1 MGVNISYMGTKREL
15 AGAVADVI
23 STCAQGPML
32 DVFSG
37 MCSVGEAVGPVRPVW
52 TNDAQVFAS
61 EVGAALFTSQTLPLR
76 SQAIADRFHT
86 TYRIALSRSQEM
98 WSSQLAIEQ
107 ALLEA
112 PNFDTFD
119 LQRASLLDAL
129 QTGAREN
136 GLQRPTLFASQY
148 ADSFFGLSQALEI
161 DAIVEAV
168 RGQSPNLKM
177 SESQRWL
184 MIALGRTMLRISTTT
199 GHFAQYLNPKPNNF
213 RTFQRQRRRRV
224 WKEWLESN
232 DELDPIGGAEWRRQN
247 VAFNEDTL
255 RLLPN
260 LRNAAERPSVVYAD
274 PPYTNDQY
282 SRYYHL
288 LETLILYDYPSITGA
303 GRYRDERFVTRFS
316 LKSQSASAISSLVA
330 AVGQMGSDLV
340 LSYPTNGLAYSK
352 GINIEELLRCHFR
365 SVEVCH
371 AIAHDHSTFGASKGP
386 SKSSVIEKIY
396 LGRS

>member
-1 MGVNISYMGTKREL
+1 
-15 AGAVADVI
+15 
-23 STCAQGPML
+23 ML

-76 SQAIADRFHT
+76 SQAIADTFHT
-86 TYRIALSRSQEM
+86 LYRAALSRSQEV
-98 WSSQLAIEQ
+98 WASQLAIEQ
-107 ALLEA
+107 VLLEA
-112 PNFDTFD
+112 PNFDAFD
-119 LQRASLLDAL
+119 LQRASLLSAL
-129 QTGAREN
+129 QASACDN
-136 GLQRPTLFASQY
+136 GLRRPNLFARQY
-148 ADSFFGLSQALEI
+148 AESFFGLSQALEI

-168 RGQSPNLKM
+168 RGQTPSPQM

-224 WKEWLESN
+224 WTEWLESS
-232 DELDPIGGAEWRRQN
+232 DELDPIGSAGWRKQN
-247 VAFNEDTL
+247 IAFNEDTL
-255 RLLPN
+255 LLIPK
-260 LRNAAERPSVVYAD
+260 LKNASERPSVVYAD

-288 LETLILYDYPSITGA
+288 LETLILYDYPSTTGA
-303 GRYRDERFVTRFS
+303 GLYRNDRFVTRFS
-316 LKSQSASAISSLVA
+316 LKSQSASAISSLISSVSQ
-330 AVGQMGSDLV
+330 VGSDLV

-352 GINIEELLRCHFR
+352 GINIEDLLRRYFR